1 MRGHFVSISCS
12 NSESCGNI
20 FIMYENFYGLSEKP
34 FHIAPNPEYLYF
46 SSKHKSALTYLEYGI
61 REGAGF
67 ILLTGEIGT
76 GKTTLIR
83 YMLNRIEAA
92 MEVAVI
98 FNTNVTGDQL
108 LELVLQEFDLKAI
121 ANNKTGNLEILYRYL
136 IKKYARK
143 ERVLLIIDEA
153 QNLRDDAL
161 EEVRMLSNLQ
171 TDDDLLL
178 QIVLVGQPELK
189 AKLKRPSLA
198 QLAQRI
204 AVNYHLTPLS
214 KKETR
219 LYIASRLEKAGGSP
233 DIFTTDAVNEIF
245 RVTNGIPRSVNLV
258 CDSALVYAYGDGLK
272 TIDQSII
279 ERVVEDKGDIGL
291 VGGEEQQVE
300 EEVCQAGGDGFAAEG
315 DIPRLASLETGMQ
328 QLKMQ
333 VQWQVEEL
341 EKRAEN
347 YKDDLVR
354 QLRQQLEVEKRKH
367 EKMLIAFGHLKEKYN
382 ALYRLHDSGD
392 KSIKKDDISRGP
404 RKKRS
409 WF

>member
-1 MRGHFVSISCS
+1 
-12 NSESCGNI
+12 
-20 FIMYENFYGLSEKP
+20 MYENFYGFSEKP

-46 SSKHKSALTYLEYGI
+46 SPKHKNALTYLEYGI

-67 ILLTGEIGT
+67 VLLTGEIGT

-108 LELVLQEFDLKAI
+108 LELVLREFDLKAI

-143 ERVLLIIDEA
+143 EKVLLIIDEA

-189 AKLKRPSLA
+189 AKLKRPSLS
-198 QLAQRI
+198 QLAQRV
-204 AVNYHLTPLS
+204 AVNYHLMPLTNE
-214 KKETR
+214 ETR
-219 LYIASRLEKAGGSP
+219 LYIASRIEKAGGSP
-233 DIFTTDAVNEIF
+233 DIFTADAVNEIF
-245 RVTNGIPRSVNLV
+245 RVTNGIPRSINLL
-258 CDSALVYAYGDGLK
+258 CDSALVYGYGDGLK
-272 TIDQSII
+272 TIDQFII
-279 ERVVEDKGDIGL
+279 DMVVEDKGDIGL
-291 VGGEEQQVE
+291 VGGEEQQAE
-300 EEVCQAGGDGFAAEG
+300 EEAHQAGDAFAAEG
-315 DIPRLASLETGMQ
+315 DRRRLASLEAGMQ

-382 ALYRLHDSGD
+382 ALQRLPDSGN
-392 KSIKKDDISRGP
+392 KSIKKDDTSQSP